1 MLVLLVRHGHAGTK
15 RQWRGDDS
23 ARPLDK
29 QGLAEAAALVHSL
42 APFEPARI
50 ISSPFL
56 RCVQTV
62 TPLSESLGIR
72 IECSQSLVPEAGAAA
87 TLLAREVSVDGP
99 GAVVLCTH
107 GEVIH
112 DMQTRLA
119 PDGDAG
125 GAGGA
130 DFGDFGPASLR
141 EKGSVWV
148 LERTE
153 GRFTAA
159 RHLLPPPS
167 PVEPPAD

>member
-23 ARPLDK
+23 ARPLDG
-29 QGLAEAAALVHSL
+29 QGFAEAAALARSL
-42 APFEPARI
+42 APFVPARI

-62 TPLSESLGIR
+62 TPLSESLGIV
-72 IECSQSLVPEAGAAA
+72 IEQSQSLVPEAGAAA
-87 TLLAREVSVDGP
+87 TLLAREVSIDGP

-119 PDGDAG
+119 HDGPTEFAG
-125 GAGGA
+125 LA
-130 DFGDFGPASLR
+130 DFAPASLR

-148 LERTE
+148 LDRSE
-153 GRFTAA
+153 GRFIAA
-159 RHLLPPPS
+159 CHLPPP
-167 PVEPPAD
+167 PVE